1 MNRANL
7 IPLAR
12 QLRDQ
17 RAARLRRWA
26 WIIGGLC
33 CLILATLAYF
43 AAGNSLAGGPPP
55 QEFSKAAAELSK
67 ANQQAASLR
76 ASLATEKQRLRS
88 RQLIFRQPDYSLLL
102 RLIAQQVDEDV
113 VLSRCEFGRASDFD
127 RASEFGRARDLGG
140 AAPLSRTPS
149 DALQLSGFARSQP
162 AVAAFMLQL
171 ESTGIFQKVTLVRSN
186 EQPLLSGEVAAFEIL
201 CVPGGSPKG
210 AQ

>member
-127 RASEFGRARDLGG
+127 RASEFGRARG

-201 CVPGGSPKG
+201 CVPGASPKG